1 MPQIGIGFLKSAPT
15 AEDLVREAAD
25 ELLHDHEGGPVT
37 TARLDHALSAY
48 RAYRRE
54 HESYV
59 RDCQQGDRDPYW
71 LDEAREAMFAAF
83 DALER
88 G

>member
-25 ELLHDHEGGPVT
+25 ELLHDHEGGPGT
-37 TARLDHALSAY
+37 MARLDHALSAY

-54 HESYV
+54 YESFV
-59 RDCQQGDRDPYW
+59 LGCQQRDYDPYW

-83 DALER
+83 DAL
-88 G
+88 